1 MINTNPEA
9 SKDFYPV
16 LVTALIVLVLACDR
30 FIRVRGLKDR

>member
-16 LVTALIVLVLACDR
+16 LVTALIVLVLACHR
-30 FIRVRGLKDR
+30 YVMRGTKDR